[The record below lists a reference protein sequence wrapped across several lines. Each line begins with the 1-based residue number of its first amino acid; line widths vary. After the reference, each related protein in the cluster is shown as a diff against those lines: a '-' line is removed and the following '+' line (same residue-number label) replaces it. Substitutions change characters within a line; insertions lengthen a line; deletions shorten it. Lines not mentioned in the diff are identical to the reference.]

1 MLKQDNTA
9 VRLLHEELHEEKLS
23 QEDARSKKALKV
35 IKKEKSQEPRRLMPK
50 QEPGY
55 IKPPRYDFF

>member
-9 VRLLHEELHEEKLS
+9 LRLLPEKSKEEKTSDEKL
-23 QEDARSKKALKV
+23 RSIQALKV
-35 IKKEKSQEPRRLMPK
+35 VKKEKKGPAVLMPP
-50 QEPGY
+50 QEQGY